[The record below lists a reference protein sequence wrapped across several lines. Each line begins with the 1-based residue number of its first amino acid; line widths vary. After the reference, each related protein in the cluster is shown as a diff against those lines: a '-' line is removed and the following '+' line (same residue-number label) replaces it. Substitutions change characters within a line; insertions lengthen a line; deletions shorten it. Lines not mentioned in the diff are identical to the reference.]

1 MAAVESLFGSGTGS
15 SAGASE
21 AIEIKAGQCALVMQE
36 NGKYMVTP
44 KPEKGLISL
53 KKGDNAAFTSFSWK
67 DRNSGNVELDYVLMP
82 NSLDLVKVNTGK
94 ETDRVYRLKW
104 KNSAAG
110 AGHIMFWMQDKNETK
125 DEKLI
130 KDFNERV
137 ADPRKFNPPRPAG
150 GTNSMYGLHGM
161 LPGMGG
167 MLPPPP
173 ASAQARSPPGT
184 PPGDP
189 PGAPGGG
196 LDFSA
201 LMMGA
206 SAAGASSSGALGAA
220 GAATEAAAADPQAAM
235 RAALSAAMAS
245 VAPTQAAR
253 TAPIRLESTVSL
265 TLP

>member
-173 ASAQARSPPGT
+173 ASAQPRTPPGT
-184 PPGDP
+184 P

>member
-173 ASAQARSPPGT
+173 ASAQARTPPGT
-184 PPGDP
+184 P

-220 GAATEAAAADPQAAM
+220 GAGTGAAAADPQAAM